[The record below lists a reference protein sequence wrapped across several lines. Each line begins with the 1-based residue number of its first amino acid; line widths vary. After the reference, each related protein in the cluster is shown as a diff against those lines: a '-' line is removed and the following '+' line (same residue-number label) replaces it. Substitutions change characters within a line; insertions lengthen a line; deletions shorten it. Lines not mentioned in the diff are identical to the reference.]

1 MRLKCINNRERVR
14 EREGGRESG
23 ESDRKKP
30 KQRHSAGQSTC
41 SCSPLIGQR
50 LSLFVA
56 GKKRERE
63 SKARERIMCALLAA
77 LRESHRMYCKTC
89 LCWTPCI
96 RALVILAHRLWDD
109 ADADDTTRFSCCSA
123 FFVCSRGVYATV
135 RRFFWTVHALRKL
148 KLKFGNPNNEHIRTQ
163 PSQAVKILI
172 PLPFQDSVN
181 RKSDRTIPKV
191 ATWVVKST
199 IYAKFVCD
207 ACILCP
213 LLVSRPLANPFVLK
227 VTVP

>member
-1 MRLKCINNRERVR
+1 
-14 EREGGRESG
+14 
-23 ESDRKKP
+23 
-30 KQRHSAGQSTC
+30 
-41 SCSPLIGQR
+41 
-50 LSLFVA
+50 
-56 GKKRERE
+56 
-63 SKARERIMCALLAA
+63 MCALLAA

-96 RALVILAHRLWDD
+96 RALVILAHRLRDD
-109 ADADDTTRFSCCSA
+109 SDVDADDTTRFSCCSA

-181 RKSDRTIPKV
+181 RKSDRAIPKV
-191 ATWVVKST
+191 AEYLSSKIYYLCQICMRCVYFVPAPRVATISKSICVESYSSLKKKKLNSGKNNRANFRFT
-199 IYAKFVCD
+199 RLNATSKRHNSYAEFKL
-207 ACILCP
+207 AK
-213 LLVSRPLANPFVLK
+213 LLNIHKNEKKKQSWQSWRERNRR
-227 VTVP
+227 